1 MTKKRQS
8 IYFYEED
15 LKRLKELQQYYN
27 MNSIGEVSMNEVVRQ
42 ALKVLHNELEKQG
55 KVGGTH

>member
-1 MTKKRQS
+1 MERKRQS